1 MELQK
6 VTEDNT
12 QKKRIINLLAEDI
25 LNLKKERKKVALS
38 LPFALNQNKAL
49 ALVLIIFSNYD

>member
-12 QKKRIINLLAEDI
+12 KNKRIINLLAEDI
-25 LNLKKERKKVALS
+25 LSLKKERKKVALS
-38 LPFALNQNKAL
+38 LPFALTQNKAL
-49 ALVLIIFSNYD
+49 ALVLIVFSNYD

>member
-12 QKKRIINLLAEDI
+12 KKERIINLLAEDI
-25 LNLKKERKKVALS
+25 LTLKKKRKQVAFS
-38 LPFALNQNKAL
+38 LPFALT
-49 ALVLIIFSNYD
+49 

>member
-12 QKKRIINLLAEDI
+12 KKKRIIQLLAEDI
-25 LNLKKERKKVALS
+25 LSLKKERKKVALS
-38 LPFALNQNKAL
+38 LPFALTQNKAL
-49 ALVLIIFSNYD
+49 ALVLIVFSNYD

>member
-12 QKKRIINLLAEDI
+12 KKKRIIQLLAEDI
-25 LNLKKERKKVALS
+25 LSLKKERTKVALS
-38 LPFALNQNKAL
+38 LHFALTQNKAI